1 MMNIFR
7 TYKSIIKIS
16 KSQTFLSYLLLRE
29 YLSKLQPVVKV
40 IQCKSLFKES
50 DISWELYS
58 NQMFVESEKSTSSG
72 SSRIYLL
79 IGFFFLF
86 HIQIVFRFNLIEMIF
101 YIVSNLPKFRLIK
114 LLEYF

>member
-1 MMNIFR
+1 MNIFR

-79 IGFFFLF
+79 IGFFSYFTFKLYL
-86 HIQIVFRFNLIEMIF
+86 NLI
-101 YIVSNLPKFRLIK
+101 
-114 LLEYF
+114 LLRWFFILCQTCQNFGW